1 MRSDGVGGFM
11 KQVFVHRDVDLAC
24 TGVGQVAQTAGTFL
38 AGLCLFFGTTFAASI
53 PASLENRIVYLFFVG
68 LIPALVSYVSGYILR
83 WMLGLSCKLC
93 EIVGARCVRLLAP
106 VANGSGEV
114 DGRL

>member
-1 MRSDGVGGFM
+1 M
-11 KQVFVHRDVDLAC
+11 KQAFVHRDVDSAC
-24 TGVGQVAQTAGTFL
+24 TRVGQVAQTAGTFL

-93 EIVGARCVRLLAP
+93 EIVAPLRSATRARREW
-106 VANGSGEV
+106 SGEV
-114 DGRL
+114 DGRLCLRRVR